1 MSNSLFSQQ
10 IRSLIERKK
19 MDKVEPEN
27 FDNISIL
34 PAEIK
39 SIIFKDFVPREVL
52 NLSLVSKAWYNSLG
66 KIPECMDKIWLKF
79 YSFRIKNI
87 ESLQLTTRNYEKL
100 KVNLLRTEKDFH
112 TVSDLQICWK
122 KVLIYNSEFASKEI
136 YNQFIESLA
145 ESVVELEIS
154 DVKIKANC
162 VIDVEFEFPMLKRLF
177 FRNDPSTALEVFLGK
192 TKSLESLSFDIIQ
205 EVPDS
210 SMTMNTVIMEF
221 LKFNTKLTHLQ
232 LGPNMIKS
240 IFAQDDIKDDLK
252 FKLKT
257 LLLKFSMVGNL
268 PEEIQE
274 NIKSFILSQSSL
286 EWIFLWELK
295 DEEILIKL
303 WNELPNLK
311 RVTFSKLEILFED
324 PMMLLLNTNENITQL
339 DLHCKLLPMNQL
351 KRILGP
357 NVAPN
362 LTTLYLQKL
371 EQPEMEYAARTL
383 HNLRTLEYEFIDEDV
398 EDFYT
403 NLKNSTEEAINRDIT
418 IKRRIIFDELIAS
431 FALMPLFWKN

>member
-1 MSNSLFSQQ
+1 
-10 IRSLIERKK
+10 
-19 MDKVEPEN
+19 MDKVDPEN
-27 FDNISIL
+27 FDNVSIL

-39 SIIFKDFVPREVL
+39 SFIFKDFVSREIL
-52 NLSLVSKAWYNSLG
+52 DLSLVSKSWYNSLG
-66 KIPECMDKIWLKF
+66 KITECMDKIWLKF

-100 KVNLLRTEKDFH
+100 KVNLLRTEKEFK

-136 YNQFIESLA
+136 YNQFIQSFA
-145 ESVVELEIS
+145 ETVVELEIS
-154 DVKIKANC
+154 DVKIKVNN
-162 VIDVEFEFPMLKRLF
+162 VINVEFEFPMLRRLF
-177 FRNDPSTALEVFLGK
+177 FRNDPATALEVFLGK
-192 TKSLESLSFDIIQ
+192 TNSLESLSFDIIQ
-205 EVPDS
+205 EVPEP
-210 SMTMNTVIMEF
+210 SMTMNTVVMEF

-240 IFAQDDIKDDLK
+240 IFAQADIKDDLK
-252 FKLKT
+252 FQLKT

-268 PEEIQE
+268 TVEIQE
-274 NIKSFILSQSSL
+274 NVENFILAQTSL

-295 DEEILIKL
+295 DEQILIKL

-311 RVTFSKLEILFED
+311 RITFSKLEILFED
-324 PMMLLLNTNENITQL
+324 PMMLLLNPNENITQL
-339 DLHCKLLPMNQL
+339 DLHCKLLPLNQL
-351 KRILGP
+351 KRVLGP

-383 HNLRTLEYEFIDEDV
+383 QNLKTLEYEFIDEDV

-403 NLKNSTEEAINRDIT
+403 NMKTSGDETINRDIT
-418 IKRRIIFDELIAS
+418 IKRRLIFDELVAP

>member
-1 MSNSLFSQQ
+1 
-10 IRSLIERKK
+10 
-19 MDKVEPEN
+19 MDKIESEN
-27 FDNISIL
+27 FDNVSIL

-52 NLSLVSKAWYNSLG
+52 DLSLVSKAWYNSLG
-66 KIPECMDKIWLKF
+66 KIPECMDRIWLKF

-154 DVKIKANC
+154 DVKIKANS
-162 VIDVEFEFPMLKRLF
+162 VIDVEFEFHMLKRLF

-205 EVPDS
+205 EVPES

-252 FKLKT
+252 FQLKT

-324 PMMLLLNTNENITQL
+324 PMMLLLNPNENITQL

-362 LTTLYLQKL
+362 LANLYLQKL

-398 EDFYT
+398 EEFYT

-418 IKRRIIFDELIAS
+418 IKRRIIFDELIAP

>member
-1 MSNSLFSQQ
+1 
-10 IRSLIERKK
+10 
-19 MDKVEPEN
+19 MDKIESEN
-27 FDNISIL
+27 FDNVSIL

-39 SIIFKDFVPREVL
+39 SFIFKDFVSRDVL
-52 NLSLVSKAWYNSLG
+52 DLSLVSKSWYNSLG

-100 KVNLLRTEKDFH
+100 KVNLLRTEKEFQ

-136 YNQFIESLA
+136 YNQFIQSLA

-154 DVKIKANC
+154 DVKIKANS
-162 VIDVEFEFPMLKRLF
+162 VIDVDFEFPMLKRLF

-192 TKSLESLSFDIIQ
+192 TTSLESLSFDIIQ
-205 EVPDS
+205 EVPET

-221 LKFNTKLTHLQ
+221 LKLNNKLTHLQ

-252 FKLKT
+252 FQLKT
-257 LLLKFSMVGNL
+257 LLLKFPMVGNL
-268 PEEIQE
+268 PEEMQE
-274 NIKSFILSQSSL
+274 NIKSFILSQTNL

-324 PMMLLLNTNENITQL
+324 PMMLIINPNENIIQL
-339 DLHCKLLPMNQL
+339 DLHCKLLPLNQL

-362 LTTLYLQKL
+362 LATLYLQKL
-371 EQPEMEYAARTL
+371 EIPEMEYIARTL

-403 NLKNSTEEAINRDIT
+403 NLKKSTDEIINRDIA
-418 IKRRIIFDELIAS
+418 IKRRIIFDELVAP